1 MRIEIFKDGES
12 RWVKPDRLNRFLE
25 LGWQTAQPEPKKVS
39 KPKAVVKASAD
50 VVEEDPHRW
59 DAPLLSMPTTDLK
72 ED

>member
-1 MRIEIFKDGES
+1 MRIQIFLEGES

-50 VVEEDPHRW
+50 VVEASNPDWE
-59 DAPLLSMPTTDLK
+59 APLISMPTTDLK